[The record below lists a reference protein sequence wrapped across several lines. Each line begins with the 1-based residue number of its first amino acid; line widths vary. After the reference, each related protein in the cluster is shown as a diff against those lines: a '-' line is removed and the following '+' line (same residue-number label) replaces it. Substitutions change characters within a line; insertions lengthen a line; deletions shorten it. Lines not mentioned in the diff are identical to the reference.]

1 MMTSMVT
8 GSRWVVPSK
17 FREAGIR
24 RVMLTMVAFA
34 HCLLSLQVSA
44 QLGGSFPWQ
53 SELYTDHELIGR
65 IWDSRRGQF
74 VTDAELWDTLLESS
88 YVLLGEKH
96 DNPDHHALQLRVLQ
110 ALINADNVDKLT
122 MEMLDNTASENLDA
136 FLETRFESEEALKNL
151 LNWDDQGWNWAFYG
165 GLIQAAHRANV
176 PVSAGNLDP
185 ETVMQVYSSPTSAEI
200 EGVLDAEVMSRLLAD
215 IDESHCGLLP
225 ESQFPPM
232 VRVQQ
237 TRDHTMARS
246 LLLDEGQNDG
256 LAVLITGNYH
266 ARKDL
271 GVPNYLIAQHPE
283 LEWSDILSLAFL
295 EAVPGE
301 MDPRAYLDQ
310 FSDRSAYDFIWFT
323 PAVSNADYCD
333 SMR

>member
-1 MMTSMVT
+1 M
-8 GSRWVVPSK
+8 VPSK

-24 RVMLTMVAFA
+24 CLVFTVVAFA
-34 HCLLSLQVSA
+34 HSLLPLQVSA
-44 QLGGSFPWQ
+44 QLAGSSPWQ
-53 SELYTDHELIGR
+53 SELYIDHELIGR

-74 VTDAELWDTLLESS
+74 VTDAELWDTILESS

-96 DNPDHHALQLRVLQ
+96 DNPDHHTLQLRILQ
-110 ALINADNVDKLT
+110 ALISVDNVDKLT
-122 MEMLDNTASENLDA
+122 MEMLDSTASENLDV
-136 FLETRFESEEALKNL
+136 FLDTPFESEEALKNF
-151 LNWDDQGWNWAFYG
+151 LNWDDQGWSWAYYG
-165 GLIQAAHRANV
+165 ALIQAAHRAGV
-176 PVSAGNLDP
+176 PVTAGNLAA
-185 ETVMQVYSSPTSAEI
+185 ETVMQIYSSPTAPDI
-200 EGVLDAEVMSRLLAD
+200 EAVLDAEVMSRLLAD

-237 TRDHTMARS
+237 TRDNTMARS
-246 LLLDEGQNDG
+246 LLLDEEKNHG

-295 EAVPGE
+295 EVVSGE

>member
-1 MMTSMVT
+1 MMTFTET
-8 GSRWVVPSK
+8 GSRWVVPNKS
-17 FREAGIR
+17 REAGIGCLM
-24 RVMLTMVAFA
+24 VTIVAFT
-34 HCLLSLQVSA
+34 HCLLPPQASA
-44 QLGGSFPWQ
+44 QLVSSFPWQ

-74 VTDAELWDTLLESS
+74 VTDAELWDSILESS

-110 ALINADNVDKLT
+110 ALISADNVDKLT
-122 MEMLDNTASENLDA
+122 MEMLDGTASENLDA
-136 FLETRFESEEALKNL
+136 FLETSFESEEALKNF
-151 LNWDDQGWNWAFYG
+151 LNWDDQGWSWAYYG
-165 GLIQAAHRANV
+165 ALIQAAHRAGV
-176 PVSAGNLDP
+176 PVTAGNLDT
-185 ETVMQVYSSPTSAEI
+185 ESVMQVYSSPTTSEI
-200 EGVLDAEVMSRLLAD
+200 EAVLDAEVVNRLLAD

-246 LLLDEGQNDG
+246 LLLDDEKNHG
-256 LAVLITGNYH
+256 LAVLIAGNYH

-295 EAVPGE
+295 EVVPDV

>member
-1 MMTSMVT
+1 MMTSMGT
-8 GSRWVVPSK
+8 GSRWVVPNRFCK
-17 FREAGIR
+17 PGIR
-24 RVMLTMVAFA
+24 CLVLTMVAFA
-34 HCLLSLQVSA
+34 HCLLSLNVSA
-44 QLGGSFPWQ
+44 QLASSFPWQ

-74 VTDAELWDTLLESS
+74 VTDAELLDSILESS

-110 ALINADNVDKLT
+110 ALISADNVDKLT
-122 MEMLDNTASENLDA
+122 MEMLDGTASENLDA
-136 FLETRFESEEALKNL
+136 FLETSFESEEALKNF
-151 LNWDDQGWNWAFYG
+151 LNWDDQGWSWAYYG
-165 GLIQAAHRANV
+165 ALIQAAHRAGV
-176 PVSAGNLDP
+176 PVTAGNLDT
-185 ETVMQVYSSPTSAEI
+185 ESVMQVYSSPTTSEI
-200 EGVLDAEVMSRLLAD
+200 EAVLDAEVVNRLLAD

-246 LLLDEGQNDG
+246 LLLDDEKNHG
-256 LAVLITGNYH
+256 LAVLIAGNYH

-295 EAVPGE
+295 EVVPDA

>member
-1 MMTSMVT
+1 MMTSMAT

-24 RVMLTMVAFA
+24 CLVLTMVAFA
-34 HCLLSLQVSA
+34 HCLLPLQVSA
-44 QLGGSFPWQ
+44 QLAGSSPWQ
-53 SELYTDHELIGR
+53 SELYIDHELIGR

-74 VTDAELWDTLLESS
+74 VTDAELWDTILESS

-96 DNPDHHALQLRVLQ
+96 DNPDHHALQLRILQ
-110 ALINADNVDKLT
+110 ALISVDNVDKLT
-122 MEMLDNTASENLDA
+122 MEMLDSTASENLDA
-136 FLETRFESEEALKNL
+136 FLETPFESEEALKNF
-151 LNWDDQGWNWAFYG
+151 LNWDDQGWSWAYYG
-165 GLIQAAHRANV
+165 ALIQAAHRAGV
-176 PVSAGNLDP
+176 PVTAGNLAA
-185 ETVMQVYSSPTSAEI
+185 ETVMQIYSSPTATEI
-200 EGVLDAEVMSRLLAD
+200 EAVLDAEVMSRLLAD

-237 TRDHTMARS
+237 TRDNTMARS
-246 LLLDEGQNDG
+246 LLLDEEENHG

-271 GVPNYLIAQHPE
+271 GVPNYLIAQHPG

-295 EAVPGE
+295 EVVSGE

>member
-1 MMTSMVT
+1 M
-8 GSRWVVPSK
+8 VPSK
-17 FREAGIR
+17 FCEAGIR
-24 RVMLTMVAFA
+24 CLVLTMVAFA
-34 HCLLSLQVSA
+34 YCLLPLQVSA
-44 QLGGSFPWQ
+44 QLAGSSPWQ
-53 SELYTDHELIGR
+53 SELYIDHELIGR

-74 VTDAELWDTLLESS
+74 VTDAELWDSILESS

-110 ALINADNVDKLT
+110 ALISAGNVDKLT
-122 MEMLDNTASENLDA
+122 MEMLDSSASENLDA
-136 FLETRFESEEALKNL
+136 FLETRFESGEVLKNF
-151 LNWDDQGWNWAFYG
+151 LNWDDQGWSWAYYG
-165 GLIQAAHRANV
+165 ALIQAAHRAGV
-176 PVSAGNLDP
+176 QVTAGNLAA
-185 ETVMQVYSSPTSAEI
+185 ETVMQVYSLPTTPEI
-200 EGVLDAEVMSRLLAD
+200 EAVLDAEVVNRLLAD

-225 ESQFPPM
+225 ESQFPAM

-237 TRDHTMARS
+237 IRDHTMARS
-246 LLLDEGQNDG
+246 LLLDDEKNNG
-256 LAVLITGNYH
+256 LAVLIAGNYH

-295 EAVPGE
+295 EVVPDT
-301 MDPRAYLDQ
+301 MDPRAYHDQ

>member
-1 MMTSMVT
+1 MMTSMAT

-24 RVMLTMVAFA
+24 CLVLTMVAFA
-34 HCLLSLQVSA
+34 HCLLPLQVSA
-44 QLGGSFPWQ
+44 QLAGSYLWR
-53 SELYTDHELIGR
+53 SELYIDHELVGR
-65 IWDSRRGQF
+65 IWDSQRGQF
-74 VTDAELWDTLLESS
+74 VTDAELWDTILESS

-96 DNPDHHALQLRVLQ
+96 DNPDHHALQLRILQ
-110 ALINADNVDKLT
+110 ALISVDNVDKLT
-122 MEMLDNTASENLDA
+122 MEMLDSTASENLDA
-136 FLETRFESEEALKNL
+136 FLETPFESEEALKNF
-151 LNWDDQGWNWAFYG
+151 LNWDDQGWSWAYYG
-165 GLIQAAHRANV
+165 ALIQAAHRAGV
-176 PVSAGNLDP
+176 PVTAGNLAA
-185 ETVMQVYSSPTSAEI
+185 ETVMQIYSSPTATEI
-200 EGVLDAEVMSRLLAD
+200 EAVLDAEVMSRLLAD

-237 TRDHTMARS
+237 TRDNTMARS
-246 LLLDEGQNDG
+246 LLLDEEKNHG

-295 EAVPGE
+295 EVVSGE

-323 PAVSNADYCD
+323 PAISNADYCD

>member
-1 MMTSMVT
+1 MVT
-8 GSRWVVPSK
+8 NRS
-17 FREAGIR
+17 REAGTRCLI
-24 RVMLTMVAFA
+24 LTMVAFA
-34 HCLLSLQVSA
+34 HCLLLPQASA
-44 QLGGSFPWQ
+44 QLASSFPWQ

-65 IWDSRRGQF
+65 IWDARREQF
-74 VTDAELWDTLLESS
+74 VTDSELWDSIMDSS

-96 DNPDHHALQLRVLQ
+96 DNPDHHALQLRVFQ
-110 ALINADNVDKLT
+110 GLIMADNVDKLT
-122 MEMLDNTASENLDA
+122 MEMLDGTASENLDA
-136 FLETRFESEEALKNL
+136 FLETPFESEQALKNF
-151 LNWDDQGWNWAFYG
+151 LNWDDQGWSWAYYG
-165 GLIQAAHRANV
+165 ALIQAAHRAGV
-176 PVSAGNLDP
+176 PVTAGNLAS
-185 ETVMQVYSSPTSAEI
+185 ETVMQVYSSPTTPAI
-200 EGVLDAEVMSRLLAD
+200 EAVLGAEVVNRLLAD

-246 LLLDEGQNDG
+246 LLLDDGKNHG
-256 LAVLITGNYH
+256 LAVLIAGNYH

-295 EAVPGE
+295 EVVPDA

>member
-1 MMTSMVT
+1 M
-8 GSRWVVPSK
+8 VPSK

-24 RVMLTMVAFA
+24 CLLLTMVAFA
-34 HCLLSLQVSA
+34 NCLLPLQVSA
-44 QLGGSFPWQ
+44 QLAGSSPWQ
-53 SELYTDHELIGR
+53 SELYIDHELIGR

-74 VTDAELWDTLLESS
+74 VTDAELWDTILESS

-96 DNPDHHALQLRVLQ
+96 DNPDHHALQLRILQ
-110 ALINADNVDKLT
+110 ALISVDNVDKLT
-122 MEMLDNTASENLDA
+122 MEMLDSTASENLDA
-136 FLETRFESEEALKNL
+136 FLETPFESEEALKNF
-151 LNWDDQGWNWAFYG
+151 LNWDDQGWSWAYYG
-165 GLIQAAHRANV
+165 ALIQAAHRAGV
-176 PVSAGNLDP
+176 PVTAGNLAA
-185 ETVMQVYSSPTSAEI
+185 ETVMQIYSSPTATEI
-200 EGVLDAEVMSRLLAD
+200 EAVLDAEVMSRLLAD

-237 TRDHTMARS
+237 TRDNTMARS
-246 LLLDEGQNDG
+246 LLLDEEKNHG

-271 GVPNYLIAQHPE
+271 GVPNYLIAQHPG

-295 EAVPGE
+295 EVVSGE

>member
-1 MMTSMVT
+1 MVPNK
-8 GSRWVVPSK
+8 S
-17 FREAGIR
+17 REAGIGCLM
-24 RVMLTMVAFA
+24 VTIVAFT
-34 HCLLSLQVSA
+34 HCLLPPQASA
-44 QLGGSFPWQ
+44 QLVSSFPWQ

-74 VTDAELWDTLLESS
+74 VTDAELWDSILESS

-110 ALINADNVDKLT
+110 ALISADNVDKLT
-122 MEMLDNTASENLDA
+122 MEMLDSTASENLDA
-136 FLETRFESEEALKNL
+136 FLETPFESEEVLKNF
-151 LNWDDQGWNWAFYG
+151 LNWDDQGWSWAYYG
-165 GLIQAAHRANV
+165 ALIQAAHSAGV
-176 PVSAGNLDP
+176 PVTAGNLDT
-185 ETVMQVYSSPTSAEI
+185 ESVMQVYSSPTTSEI
-200 EGVLDAEVMSRLLAD
+200 EAVLDAEVVNRLLAD

-246 LLLDEGQNDG
+246 LLLGDEKNHG
-256 LAVLITGNYH
+256 LAVLIAGNYH

-295 EAVPGE
+295 EVVPDA

>member
-1 MMTSMVT
+1 M
-8 GSRWVVPSK
+8 VPSK
-17 FREAGIR
+17 FHEACIR
-24 RVMLTMVAFA
+24 RLILTMVACA
-34 HCLLSLQVSA
+34 YCLLSLQVNA
-44 QLGGSFPWQ
+44 QLAGSSPWQ
-53 SELYTDHELIGR
+53 SELHTDHELIGR
-65 IWDSRRGQF
+65 IWDARRGQF

-96 DNPDHHALQLRVLQ
+96 DNPDHHALQLRILQ

-122 MEMLDNTASENLDA
+122 MEMLDSTASENLDA
-136 FLETRFESEEALKNL
+136 FLDTRFESEEALKSF
-151 LNWDDQGWNWAFYG
+151 LNWDDQGWNWVYYG
-165 GLIQAAHRANV
+165 VLIQAAHRAGV
-176 PVSAGNLDP
+176 PVTAGNLDA
-185 ETVMQVYSSPTSAEI
+185 ETVMQVYSSPTTPEI
-200 EGVLDAEVMSRLLAD
+200 EAVLNTEVMSRLLAD

-237 TRDHTMARS
+237 TRDYTMARS
-246 LLLDEGQNDG
+246 LLLDDGRNHG

-295 EAVPGE
+295 EVVPGE
-301 MDPRAYLDQ
+301 LDPRAYLDQ
-310 FSDRSAYDFIWFT
+310 FSDRSAYDLIWFT
-323 PAVSNADYCD
+323 PAVSNADYCE

>member
-1 MMTSMVT
+1 M
-8 GSRWVVPSK
+8 VPSK

-24 RVMLTMVAFA
+24 CLVLTMVAFA
-34 HCLLSLQVSA
+34 HCLLPLQASA
-44 QLGGSFPWQ
+44 QLAGSSPWQ
-53 SELYTDHELIGR
+53 SELYIDHELIGR

-74 VTDAELWDTLLESS
+74 VTDAELWDTILESS

-96 DNPDHHALQLRVLQ
+96 DNPDHHALQLRILQ
-110 ALINADNVDKLT
+110 ALISVDNVDKLT
-122 MEMLDNTASENLDA
+122 MEMLDSTASENLDA
-136 FLETRFESEEALKNL
+136 FLETPFESEEALKNF
-151 LNWDDQGWNWAFYG
+151 LNWDDQGWSWAYYG
-165 GLIQAAHRANV
+165 ALIQAAHRAGV
-176 PVSAGNLDP
+176 PVTAGNLAA
-185 ETVMQVYSSPTSAEI
+185 ETVMQIYSSPTATEI
-200 EGVLDAEVMSRLLAD
+200 EAVLDAEVMSRLLAD

-237 TRDHTMARS
+237 TRDNTMARS
-246 LLLDEGQNDG
+246 LLLDEEENHG

-295 EAVPGE
+295 EVVSGE

-323 PAVSNADYCD
+323 PAISNADYCD

>member
-1 MMTSMVT
+1 M
-8 GSRWVVPSK
+8 VPSK
-17 FREAGIR
+17 SCEVGIR
-24 RVMLTMVAFA
+24 HVVLTMVAFA
-34 HCLLSLQVSA
+34 HCLLFLQANA
-44 QLGGSFPWQ
+44 QLAGSSPWQ
-53 SELYTDHELIGR
+53 SELYTDHQLIGR
-65 IWDSRRGQF
+65 IWNSRRGQF
-74 VTDAELWDTLLESS
+74 VTEAELWGTLLESN

-110 ALINADNVDKLT
+110 ALISADNVDKLT
-122 MEMLDNTASENLDA
+122 MEMLDSTASENLDA
-136 FLETRFESEEALKNL
+136 FLDTGFESDEALKSF
-151 LNWDDQGWNWAFYG
+151 LNWDDQGWNWTYYG
-165 GLIQAAHRANV
+165 VLIQAAHRAGV
-176 PVSAGNLDP
+176 PVTAGNLDA
-185 ETVMQVYSSPTSAEI
+185 ETVMQVYSSPTTPEI
-200 EGVLDAEVMSRLLAD
+200 EAVLDTDAMSRLLAD

-232 VRVQQ
+232 MRVQQ
-237 TRDHTMARS
+237 TRDYTMARS
-246 LLLDEGQNDG
+246 LLLDDDRNHG

-283 LEWSDILSLAFL
+283 LKWSDILSLAFL
-295 EAVPGE
+295 EVVPGE

>member
-1 MMTSMVT
+1 MMTCMAT

-17 FREAGIR
+17 FCEAGIR
-24 RVMLTMVAFA
+24 CLVLTVVAFA
-34 HCLLSLQVSA
+34 HCLLPLQVSA
-44 QLGGSFPWQ
+44 QLAGSSPWQ
-53 SELYTDHELIGR
+53 SELYIDHELIGR

-74 VTDAELWDTLLESS
+74 VTDVELWDTILESS

-96 DNPDHHALQLRVLQ
+96 DNPDHHTLQLRIFQ
-110 ALINADNVDKLT
+110 ALISVDKVDKLT
-122 MEMLDNTASENLDA
+122 MEMLDSTASENLDA
-136 FLETRFESEEALKNL
+136 FLETPFESEEALKNF
-151 LNWDDQGWNWAFYG
+151 LNWDDQGWSWAYYG
-165 GLIQAAHRANV
+165 ALIQAAHRAGV
-176 PVSAGNLDP
+176 PVTAGNLAA
-185 ETVMQVYSSPTSAEI
+185 ETVMQIYSSPTATDI
-200 EGVLDAEVMSRLLAD
+200 EAVLDAEEMSRLLAD

-237 TRDHTMARS
+237 TRDNTMARS
-246 LLLDEGQNDG
+246 LLLDEEKNHG

-295 EAVPGE
+295 EVVLGE
-301 MDPRAYLDQ
+301 MDPRAYLDK